1 MYISTE
7 TDMRPA
13 IDRDLRSGE
22 QAPSLTDLGD
32 DRITVCV
39 YRNGESTVLKDQ
51 WRSSLPQRLPLRGW
65 V

>member
-1 MYISTE
+1 MYFPYEANILPA
-7 TDMRPA
+7 TDEAM
-13 IDRDLRSGE
+13 LRGE
-22 QAPSLTDLGD
+22 RTPTLAEFGD

-39 YRNGESTVLKDQ
+39 YRNGESSVLKDQ